1 MKITNI
7 LIGICAGISSYK
19 TCTLIRLLRKNNFS
33 VRVVMT
39 PNAVKFVSPLVFS
52 TLSENPVYLEM
63 FEEKSDTKHIS
74 LAEWAH
80 LVVVA
85 PLSANTLSKIVCG
98 ICDNLLTTVIC
109 ALPSRVKVIL
119 APAMN
124 ENMWK
129 NPTIQKNIEQLRK
142 INRFIILNPTRGKL
156 ASGKYGVGRMVE
168 PEFILK
174 EIVKLAK
181 K

>member
-1 MKITNI
+1 
-7 LIGICAGISSYK
+7 
-19 TCTLIRLLRKNNFS
+19 
-33 VRVVMT
+33 
-39 PNAVKFVSPLVFS
+39 
-52 TLSENPVYLEM
+52 
-63 FEEKSDTKHIS
+63 SDTKHIS